1 VVELADDNDEVAT
14 VETTAAEPLSKFLR
28 EIESILKT
36 NSNLTY
42 VTTSTFTLA
51 MLQIQ
56 LQEAAN
62 VPKFPPKYLAL
73 E

>member
-1 VVELADDNDEVAT
+1 MVELADENDVVAT

-36 NSNLTY
+36 YSNLTY

-62 VPKFPPKYLAL
+62 DPEFLPKYLAL